1 MDEVGHGADGF
12 FGRDLGVWPME
23 VVEVDV
29 VTAEAF
35 EGSDD
40 GREAILWSPVLSGG
54 EG

>member
-1 MDEVGHGADGF
+1 MTPMDSSIGTW
-12 FGRDLGVWPME
+12 GVWSME

-29 VTAEAF
+29 VTAEAC

-40 GREAILWSPVLSGG
+40 GREAILWLPVLSGG